1 MSKYLLLGIGAIL
14 IPATTFAYDFSAYV
28 ATSTNL
34 SVSVATALF
43 DGFLNLLGQL
53 LPYGIGILI
62 FYIGWNLARRAL
74 SGR

>member
-1 MSKYLLLGIGAIL
+1 MQ
-14 IPATTFAYDFSAYV
+14 DFLNFQLPGTGWQYGV
-28 ATSTNL
+28 PTST
-34 SVSVATALF
+34 SVGTTTAKAGQIALTLF
-43 DGFLNLLGQL
+43 DGFFALLMTI

>member
-1 MSKYLLLGIGAIL
+1 MG
-14 IPATTFAYDFSAYV
+14 PFSTYV
-28 ATSTNL
+28 ATT
-34 SVSVATALF
+34 TALAGNVASTLF
-43 DGFLNLLGQL
+43 NGFLNLLTQL

>member
-1 MSKYLLLGIGAIL
+1 MFGGQ
-14 IPATTFAYDFSAYV
+14 V
-28 ATSTNL
+28 ATSTVLAVN
-34 SVSVATALF
+34 VASTLF
-43 DGFLNLLGQL
+43 NSFLNLLTQV

>member
-1 MSKYLLLGIGAIL
+1 MGIFGGQI
-14 IPATTFAYDFSAYV
+14 ATTSA
-28 ATSTNL
+28 L
-34 SVSVATALF
+34 SVSIANTLF
-43 DGFLNLLGQL
+43 NGFLNLLTQL

>member
-1 MSKYLLLGIGAIL
+1 MPIFGAQV
-14 IPATTFAYDFSAYV
+14 ATTTA
-28 ATSTNL
+28 L
-34 SVSVATALF
+34 SVSLASTLF
-43 DGFLNLLGQL
+43 NSFLNLLTQL